1 MPRITD
7 RPTFIGQVRDYM
19 RDFPEFNALV
29 DGEETSDGLISLCA
43 DLAADDFSNTMP
55 PIGNFTVESHPSLY
69 LLLIGTVIQILRS
82 AGILQARNNLNYSDG
97 GLTVATS
104 DKAQIYMG
112 YVNAMVGEYEGK
124 KRNLK
129 ISLNAAGAYGG
140 IRSEYSFIGAYGQY
154 IGLANVDS
162 YTAVRFGSIIF

>member
-43 DLAADDFSNTMP
+43 DLAADDFSSTMP
-55 PIGNFTVESHPSLY
+55 PIGNFTVETHPSLY
-69 LLLIGTVIQILRS
+69 LLLLGTVIQVLRS

-97 GLTVATS
+97 GLTS
-104 DKAQIYMG
+104 F
-112 YVNAMVGEYEGK
+112 
-124 KRNLK
+124 LPK
-129 ISLNAAGAYGG
+129 IWS
-140 IRSEYSFIGAYGQY
+140 
-154 IGLANVDS
+154 
-162 YTAVRFGSIIF
+162 

>member
-1 MPRITD
+1 MPIVD

-19 RDFPEFNALV
+19 RDFPEYNALV
-29 DGEETSDGLISLCA
+29 DGEETSDGLINLCA
-43 DLAADDFSNTMP
+43 DLAADDFSSTMP

-69 LLLIGTVIQILRS
+69 ILLLGTVIQILRS

-104 DKAQIYMG
+104 DKAQMYQAYAQWLMQ
-112 YVNAMVGEYEGK
+112 EYEHK

-129 ISLNAAGAYGG
+129 ISLNAAGGWGG
-140 IRSEYSFIGAYGQY
+140 IQSEYSWVGAYGQY
-154 IGLANVDS
+154 IGLASIDS

>member
-1 MPRITD
+1 MPIVD
-7 RPTFIGQVRDYM
+7 RFTFVGQVRDYM

-29 DGEETSDGLISLCA
+29 VGEETSDGLINLCA

-55 PIGNFTVESHPSLY
+55 PIGVFTVETHPSLY
-69 LLLIGTVIQILRS
+69 LLLIGTVIQVLRS

-104 DKAQIYMG
+104 DKAQIYLAMA
-112 YVNAMVGEYEGK
+112 NALMTEYEHK

-129 ISLNAAGAYGG
+129 ISINAGSAYGG
-140 IRSEYSFIGAYGQY
+140 VRSEYSFIGAYGQY
-154 IGLANVDS
+154 IGIASVDS
-162 YTAVRFGSIIF
+162 FTAVRFGSILF